1 MSEFNLSQGQFKGL
15 FNDLKTQG
23 GFTVN
28 PGTGAPK
35 KKGISV
41 ATEANEM
48 RLDRTETSPGKLSEY
63 HGDSDN
69 QERFGRGA
77 SFGGWR
83 SEGGDDFIDTPTV
96 YPETPG
102 GQARARNQMLK
113 SNQIGSYHISRGATE
128 LNPFHPENQ
137 SMDVVSSD
145 NSPAQQQ
152 IWKDMPRG
160 STKGKGKKMPLRGQ
174 SFS

>member
-1 MSEFNLSQGQFKGL
+1 MGEFNLSKGQFKGL
-15 FNDLKTQG
+15 FEDLGSQG
-23 GFTVN
+23 GFTVH

-35 KKGISV
+35 SKGISV
-41 ATEANEM
+41 ATEANEL
-48 RLDRTETSPGKLSEY
+48 RLDRTDTSPEKLAGY
-63 HGDSDN
+63 HQDPGN

-77 SFGGWR
+77 SLGGWR

-102 GQARARNQMLK
+102 GQSRARNQMLK
-113 SNQIGSYHISRGATE
+113 SNQIGSYHISKGGTE

-152 IWKDMPRG
+152 TWKDMPRRK
-160 STKGKGKKMPLRGQ
+160 TKGKKMPLRGQ
-174 SFS
+174 SFR